1 LPTKFSDSQDGT
13 FMLTVRDVA
22 RRLSVCTATIYRL
35 CERGELAHTRVGA
48 ALRIAAGDVDRYLA
62 SPRPRP

>member
-1 LPTKFSDSQDGT
+1 LPTKFSDSQGGK
-13 FMLTVRDVA
+13 FLLTVREVA

-48 ALRIAAGDVDRYLA
+48 ALRIAASDVDRYLA
-62 SPRPRP
+62 SRRP